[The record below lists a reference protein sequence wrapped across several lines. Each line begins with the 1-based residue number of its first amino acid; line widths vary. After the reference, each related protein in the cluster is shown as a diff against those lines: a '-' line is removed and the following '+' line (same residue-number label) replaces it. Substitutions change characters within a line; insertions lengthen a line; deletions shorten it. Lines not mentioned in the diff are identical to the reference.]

1 MQQEFIHIHASR
13 SHEANTASSS
23 DQVTVH
29 RNTVDILWKHAHEAY
44 GRVCQGLSVSGEDV
58 IKQFDRSENC
68 VRARLL
74 LEARVHKCKGL
85 ESKPE
90 V

>member
-1 MQQEFIHIHASR
+1 MKLMGE
-13 SHEANTASSS
+13 
-23 DQVTVH
+23 
-29 RNTVDILWKHAHEAY
+29 
-44 GRVCQGLSVSGEDV
+44 CQGLSVSGEDV

-74 LEARVHKCKGL
+74 LEARVHKFKGL

>member
-1 MQQEFIHIHASR
+1 M
-13 SHEANTASSS
+13 
-23 DQVTVH
+23 
-29 RNTVDILWKHAHEAY
+29 LMKLM
-44 GRVCQGLSVSGEDV
+44 GLSVSREDV

-74 LEARVHKCKGL
+74 LEARVHKFKGL